1 VESYVLNERGAWELT
16 MLRQLQDELVFPS
29 LNLRMTLA
37 EVYKEVGLSP
47 LHLADTL
54 PGIA

>member
-1 VESYVLNERGAWELT
+1 MLNERGAWELT